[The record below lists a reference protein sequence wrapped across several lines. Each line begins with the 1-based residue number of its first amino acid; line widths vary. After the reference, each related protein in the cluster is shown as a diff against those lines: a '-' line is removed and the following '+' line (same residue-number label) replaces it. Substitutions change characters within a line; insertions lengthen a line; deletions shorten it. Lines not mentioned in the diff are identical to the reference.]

1 MPTRQKK
8 TTRSNENK
16 HQQSLEVR
24 RKNLTF
30 FIQQFEEEVRCRIN
44 CLESKLEGL
53 LASVDKAFKVEEM
66 KMLPSLQNT
75 LICEEEAS
83 ASDVSIAMKSESRE
97 IVEPLRRFPSRRLKS
112 TVSPPVSANTGQSST
127 NRKPKTSKG
136 TRTTR
141 NLVGSNS
148 TGNLTGSSL
157 AVKQPQGRLTSRKT
171 AGLPVHN
178 QTAPKLRSVMSA
190 GDLHCS
196 VGASAAHI
204 TVTTAQGQ
212 LFSFSEETKD
222 EINLELLDDVAWCQI
237 RRLTVSSCR

>member
-1 MPTRQKK
+1 GVELLAGNEDKMPTRQTK

-30 FIQQFEEEVRCRIN
+30 FIQQFEEEVRIQQFEEEVRSRIN
-44 CLESKLEGL
+44 GLESKLEGL

-112 TVSPPVSANTGQSST
+112 
-127 NRKPKTSKG
+127 
-136 TRTTR
+136 
-141 NLVGSNS
+141 
-148 TGNLTGSSL
+148 
-157 AVKQPQGRLTSRKT
+157 
-171 AGLPVHN
+171 
-178 QTAPKLRSVMSA
+178 
-190 GDLHCS
+190 
-196 VGASAAHI
+196 
-204 TVTTAQGQ
+204 
-212 LFSFSEETKD
+212 
-222 EINLELLDDVAWCQI
+222 
-237 RRLTVSSCR
+237 